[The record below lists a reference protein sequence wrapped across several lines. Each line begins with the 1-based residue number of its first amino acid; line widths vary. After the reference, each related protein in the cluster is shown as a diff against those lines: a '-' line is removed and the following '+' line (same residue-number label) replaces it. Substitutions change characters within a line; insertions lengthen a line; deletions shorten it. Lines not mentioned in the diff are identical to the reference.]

1 MEKVRLQQ
9 DHLEFRYMGQ
19 DPALPGMM
27 DVGWLS
33 TEEKNEMRSHE
44 MKANFYLLQRK
55 NLLGKYGPAR
65 KQYWVAKVI
74 YASCSQ
80 F

>member
-1 MEKVRLQQ
+1 METGRLWE
-9 DHLEFRYMGQ
+9 DHLEYDTWERIISARKEG
-19 DPALPGMM
+19 L
-27 DVGWLS
+27 WLVS
-33 TEEKNEMRSHE
+33 TEEENEMKSHE
-44 MKANFYLLQRK
+44 MKANFYLLQSK

-65 KQYWVAKVI
+65 KQSRVAKVI

>member
-1 MEKVRLQQ
+1 MEKRKAWE
-9 DHLEFRYMGQ
+9 DHLEYGPWERILFARKEG
-19 DPALPGMM
+19 L
-27 DVGWLS
+27 WLVS
-33 TEEKNEMRSHE
+33 TEEENEMKSHE
-44 MKANFYLLQRK
+44 MKANFHLLQSE

-65 KQYWVAKVI
+65 KQSRVAKVI